1 MFARI
6 RALLFIDP
14 LIILCTIAY
23 GSVNLLV
30 SLFETTGRR
39 QVAIARAW
47 ARMLLRVSFIRLKVE
62 GLEKIDPN
70 GSYVFVANHLS
81 YMDTPVILASIP
93 VQFRFMA
100 KKGLFSIP
108 FLGYHL
114 SRAGHIPVPRDNPRE
129 AIKAM
134 AEAGR
139 IIREHQISVLIFP
152 EGGRSPE
159 AKLQPFKEGAFYIAI
174 NAQVPVVPVALI
186 GSEKILPFGSGTV
199 SPGHVTLRIGDPVPT
214 AGLGPK
220 DRNALTEQLYADVY
234 DLLRDTELVDPKL
247 APKEPAV
254 SRG

>member
-1 MFARI
+1 MWPQL

-23 GSVNLLV
+23 GSVNLVV
-30 SLFETTGRR
+30 SLFETSGRR

-47 ARMLLRVSFIRLKVE
+47 ARMLLRVSFVRMRIE

-81 YMDTPVILASIP
+81 YMDTPCILAAIP

-100 KKGLFSIP
+100 KKGLFKIP

-114 SRAGHIPVPRDNPRE
+114 SRAGHIAVPRDNPRE

-134 AEAGR
+134 IEAGKML
-139 IIREHQISVLIFP
+139 RERGISVLIFP
-152 EGGRSPE
+152 EGGRSAQ

-174 NAQVPVVPVALI
+174 NSGVPVIPVALI

-199 SPGHVTLRIGDPVPT
+199 SPGRVTLRIGDPIPT
-214 AGLGPK
+214 EGLTMK
-220 DRNALTEQLYADVY
+220 DRSRLSQASYDAVY
-234 DLLRDTELVDPKL
+234 DLLKDTDLVE
-247 APKEPAV
+247 APTEAGASV
-254 SRG
+254 

>member
-1 MFARI
+1 MFARL

-23 GSVNLLV
+23 GSVNLVV
-30 SLFETTGRR
+30 SLFETTGRM

-47 ARMLLRVSFIRLKVE
+47 ARMLLRVSFIGMKIE
-62 GLEKIDPN
+62 GLDKVDPS

-100 KKGLFSIP
+100 KKGLFKIP

-114 SRAGHIPVPRDNPRE
+114 TRAGHIAVPRDNPRE
-129 AIKAM
+129 AIRSM

-139 IIREHQISVLIFP
+139 VIREKRISVLIFP
-152 EGGRSPE
+152 EGGRSPN

-174 NAQVPVVPVALI
+174 NAQVPVVPVALS
-186 GSEKILPFGSGTV
+186 GTEKVLPFGSGTV
-199 SPGHVTLRIGDPVPT
+199 SPGRVTLRIGDPIPT
-214 AGLGPK
+214 TGLHPR
-220 DRNALTEQLYADVY
+220 DRGALSDQLYAAIY
-234 DLLRDTELVDPKL
+234 GMLRDTDLVDPNL
-247 APKEPAV
+247 APKEPV
-254 SRG
+254 TSRD

>member
-1 MFARI
+1 MLAQL
-6 RALLFIDP
+6 RALLIIDP
-14 LIILCTIAY
+14 LIIICTVLY
-23 GSVNLLV
+23 GSVNLIV
-30 SLFETTGRR
+30 SLFETTGRK

-47 ARMLLRVSFIRLKVE
+47 ARMLLRVSFVRMKVE

-81 YMDTPVILASIP
+81 YMDTPCILAAIP

-114 SRAGHIPVPRDNPRE
+114 SRAGHIAVPRDNPRE

-134 AEAGR
+134 SEAGKM
-139 IIREHQISVLIFP
+139 IRERGISVLIFP

-174 NAQVPVVPVALI
+174 NSGVPVVPVAI
-186 GSEKILPFGSGTV
+186 AGSEQVLPMGSGTV
-199 SPGHVTLRIGDPVPT
+199 SPGKVRVRIGDPIPT
-214 AGLGPK
+214 EGLTIK
-220 DRNALTEQLYADVY
+220 DRG
-234 DLLRDTELVDPKL
+234 KL
-247 APKEPAV
+247 ALELHDAVYELLKDTNLVHEKEEAEAGV
-254 SRG
+254 

>member
-1 MFARI
+1 MLAQL
-6 RALLFIDP
+6 RALLLIDP
-14 LIILCTIAY
+14 LIVLCTILY

-30 SLFETTGRR
+30 SLFETSGRR

-47 ARMLLRVSFIRLKVE
+47 ARMLLRVSFVRLKIE
-62 GLEKIDPN
+62 GLEKIDPQ

-100 KKGLFSIP
+100 KKGLFKIP

-129 AIKAM
+129 AVKSM

-139 IIREHQISVLIFP
+139 IIREKRISVLIFP
-152 EGGRSPE
+152 EGGRSPQ
-159 AKLQPFKEGAFYIAI
+159 AQLQPFKEGAFYIAI
-174 NAQVPVVPVALI
+174 NAGVPVVPVALI

-214 AGLGPK
+214 EGLTSK
-220 DRNALTEQLYADVY
+220 DRNLLAEQLYARVY
-234 DLLRDTELVDPKL
+234 DLLRDTNLLNPNL
-247 APKEPAV
+247 APKEPV
-254 SRG
+254 ISRG

>member
-1 MFARI
+1 MFAKL
-6 RALLFIDP
+6 RALLLIDP
-14 LIILCTIAY
+14 LIIICTIAY
-23 GSVNLLV
+23 GSVNLVV
-30 SLFETTGRR
+30 SLFETSGRR

-47 ARMLLRVSFIRLKVE
+47 ARMLLRVSFVRLKIE

-100 KKGLFSIP
+100 KKGLFKIP

-114 SRAGHIPVPRDNPRE
+114 SRAGHISVPRDNPRE
-129 AIKAM
+129 AVKSM

-139 IIREHQISVLIFP
+139 VIREKRISVLIFP
-152 EGGRSPE
+152 EGGRSPQ

-174 NAQVPVVPVALI
+174 NAGVPVVPVALI

-199 SPGHVTLRIGDPVPT
+199 SPGNVTLRIGDPVST
-214 AGLGPK
+214 EGLGPK
-220 DRNALTEQLYADVY
+220 DRNALAEQLYARVY
-234 DLLRDTELVDPKL
+234 QLLGDTTLIDPQL
-247 APKEPAV
+247 APKEPV
-254 SRG
+254 NSRG